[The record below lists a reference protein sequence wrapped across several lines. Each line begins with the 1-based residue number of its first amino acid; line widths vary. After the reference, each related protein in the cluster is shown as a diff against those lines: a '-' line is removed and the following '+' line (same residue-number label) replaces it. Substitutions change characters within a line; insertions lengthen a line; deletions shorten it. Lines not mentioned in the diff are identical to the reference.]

1 MANYRIGKTIQKQ
14 IMDFTKQ
21 LDRSRFGTLLERSGM
36 DSKPHQ
42 HEGVAWCIDREL
54 TPNEYGGVRGGI
66 MADEMGL
73 GKTIQMLGVVL
84 CNFKRRTLIILP
96 KSLMCQ
102 WVAAIKSTLGHD
114 PLVYHGQ
121 GASGLAEA
129 RVASAPIVVSTYGML
144 RKELPLSKISWDR
157 VIFDEA
163 HHLRNNDTDKQKN
176 AIKLKS
182 KIMWFVTGTPIQ
194 NRESDLYSL
203 FKVMKIPEQVY
214 SFNIAG
220 KDKNKAPNYDI
231 VRKMK
236 RALIIKR
243 TKKTANLELP
253 ATSNHEIVVDWK
265 NDEERNV
272 AEEIHGILFSAL
284 MDRKNRFTPPWER
297 YALPFICF
305 SKQMCTAPKSMARH
319 VGKLTGQE
327 SVDGTELRDP
337 NASDGLINA
346 ALGNNSK
353 IDRATEEII
362 ARKDNGRLKLVFV
375 EFRLEMETVRRR
387 LVKNGITVGE
397 INGATSASARKA
409 ILANIPSTGIGTKYV
424 LLLQIKVGCEGLN
437 LQQFSEV
444 YFLSPNWNPAV
455 EDQAVARCH
464 RIGQTVPV
472 DIFRFSMEG
481 FGRDTQSI
489 DTYITERQNE
499 KRKVMVNSDQCWE
512 PTNPNPT
519 TQA

>member
-1 MANYRIGKTIQKQ
+1 MSNYRISKTIRKQ

-21 LDRSRFGTLLERSGM
+21 LDMSRFGTLLERSAM

-42 HEGVAWCIDREL
+42 HQGVEWCINREL

-102 WVAAIKSTLGHD
+102 WVDTIKSTLGHD
-114 PLVYHGQ
+114 PLVFHGS
-121 GASGLAEA
+121 GASSLTEA
-129 RVASAPIVVSTYGML
+129 RVAAAPIVVSTYGML
-144 RKELPLSKISWDR
+144 RKDLPLTKISWDR

-203 FKVMKIPEQVY
+203 FKVMKIPDHVY
-214 SFNIAG
+214 TFNARG
-220 KDKNKAPNYDI
+220 KDNKKAPNYDI

-236 RALIIKR
+236 HTLIIKR
-243 TKKTANLELP
+243 TKKSAKLELP
-253 ATSNHEIVVDWK
+253 ATSNHVIVVDWK
-265 NDEERNV
+265 SDEERNV
-272 AEEIHGILFSAL
+272 AEEIHGILFSEL
-284 MDRKNRFTPPWER
+284 LGRKNRFTPPWER

-327 SVDGTELRDP
+327 SIDGTELRDP
-337 NASDGLINA
+337 NATDGVINT

-375 EFRLEMETVRRR
+375 EFRLEMETVRQC

-409 ILANIPSTGIGTKYV
+409 ILANIPSIETKYV

-464 RIGQTVPV
+464 RIGQKLPV

-489 DTYITERQNE
+489 DNYITEKQIK

-512 PTNPNPT
+512 PQTPPHPN